1 MIAPMIITVAACV
14 GLAAALLTAVLRR
27 IALGRGLLDVPSAR
41 SSHSVP
47 TPRGGGATI
56 VLTVSVAWVLLWL
69 RGVID
74 RDLLAA
80 LLGGVAVAALGF
92 ADDRYQLHAAPRL
105 AVHVMAALWALV
117 WLGGLPAL
125 QLGDRVVSLG
135 AAGYGIGMIAMVW
148 VLNLFNFMD
157 GIDGLAAS
165 EGVFVTWGATLLAV
179 VAPVVASGVWPAA
192 IVLGAACAGFL
203 LWNWPPAKIFMGDV
217 GSGYLGYVIAVLA
230 LATARVDPVALCVW
244 LILGGVFWSDATVT
258 LARRLL
264 RGEAI
269 HTAHRSHAYQWLARR
284 WGQHQRV
291 TLIAMGINV
300 FWLFPWAVFAELH
313 PRWALSCTVA
323 ALAPL
328 LALVL
333 VVGAGRP
340 ERVTD

>member
-56 VLTVSVAWVLLWL
+56 VLTVSVGCVGLWL
-69 RGVID
+69 RGIID

-80 LLGGVAVAALGF
+80 LLGGVAVAAMGF

-165 EGVFVTWGATLLAV
+165 EGVFVTWGATLLTV

-192 IVLGAACAGFL
+192 FVLGAACAGFL
-203 LWNWPPAKIFMGDV
+203 FWNWPPAKIFMGDV
-217 GSGYLGYVIAVLA
+217 GSGYLGYGIAVLA
-230 LATARVDPVALCVW
+230 LAAARTDPVAVWVW
-244 LILGGVFWSDATVT
+244 LILGGLFWADATMT
-258 LARRLL
+258 LVRRLL
-264 RGEAI
+264 RGEPV
-269 HTAHRSHAYQWLARR
+269 HMAHRSHAYQWLARR
-284 WGQHQRV
+284 WGQHRRV
-291 TLIAMGINV
+291 TLTAMGINLL
-300 FWLFPWAVFAELH
+300 WLLPWAAFAELH
-313 PRWALSCTVA
+313 PRWALRCTLA
-323 ALAPL
+323 ALSPL
-328 LALVL
+328 LVL
-333 VVGAGRP
+333 LLIAGAGRA
-340 ERVTD
+340 ERTTE